1 MLVIVLGTCL
11 CAYARRRHQG
21 SLSGTQPNQD
31 ISLKSAGHDN
41 LASNHG
47 NDSSEIVERAPA
59 MSSVKVGV
67 YGVPAP
73 ALGGH
78 ITTDQFNQPHYD
90 DVTDVVAPIPMQYDN
105 VHDALI

>member
-1 MLVIVLGTCL
+1 MCL
-11 CAYARRRHQG
+11 CAAPPPKLQ
-21 SLSGTQPNQD
+21 LSDAQPNQD
-31 ISLKSAGHDN
+31 ISLESAGHDN

-59 MSSVKVGV
+59 MSSVNVGV

-73 ALGGH
+73 AVGGH

-105 VHDALI
+105 VHDALN